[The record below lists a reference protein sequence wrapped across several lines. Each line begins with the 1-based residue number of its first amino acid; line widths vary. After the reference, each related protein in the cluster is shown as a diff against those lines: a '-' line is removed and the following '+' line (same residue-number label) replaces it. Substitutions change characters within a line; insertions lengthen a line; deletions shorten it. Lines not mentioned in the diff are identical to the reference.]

1 MHEAFERRAEE
12 LRRRIGEAGLDLL
25 LFTDPVSIYF
35 LTGYWGYVDIEFGRP
50 TILCVSRSGEFTL
63 ITPKLESEMAHAMSR
78 VGDIRTYADGVG
90 GEWRDP
96 LMGVVGRSGKMSCGI
111 EIAHAPGMVTE
122 YLRGE
127 IGASGLA
134 DGSGVLSAMRM
145 IKTAEEIDL
154 LRKAGQVAVA
164 MGAAARDAIAEN
176 VPEFEVALA
185 ILEGGTRKAA
195 ELMAGEDPD
204 SFDSPMIY
212 NLQPL
217 QSGHYTSMPH
227 RRATMRRIRMGDPVF
242 ICFCGVA
249 NFKHFKPG
257 FDRQYFLGSVS
268 EENTPHLRD
277 RRCRAAG
284 GHRGHGSR
292 SDCRGRPLCG
302 RRAVSA
308 GRYQP
313 AVTPYGPCHR
323 LFRQRD
329 ATTQG
334 RRQDDAGAWHGVRR
348 RRGRHAAGEMLRPRL
363 GYDSGDR
370 NGSRVPDRISARTD
384 CSLAEPGL
392 GMPGAFQCGA

>member
-1 MHEAFERRAEE
+1 MGKRSREEQTMREAFERRAEE
-12 LRRRIGEAGLDLL
+12 LQRRIGDAGLDLL
-25 LFTDPVSIYF
+25 LITDPVSIYF

-63 ITPKLESEMAHAMSR
+63 ITPKLESEMARAMSW
-78 VGDIRTYADGVG
+78 GADIRTYADGIG

-96 LMGVVGRSGKMSCGI
+96 LSEVIGRPGQMSCGI
-111 EIAHAPGMVTE
+111 EIAHGPGMVTD

-127 IGASGLA
+127 IGASGLT
-134 DGSGVLSAMRM
+134 DCSDVLSAMRR

-185 ILEGGTRKAA
+185 ILDGGTRKAA

-227 RRATMRRIRMGDPVF
+227 RRATMRRIRMGEPVF
-242 ICFCGVA
+242 ICFCGIA

-268 EENTPHLRD
+268 EENARIYEIAVAGQQAAIEAMGPGVIAEDVHFAAEEPYLRAGINQPSH
-277 RRCRAAG
+277 RTGRAIGYSVNEMPQLKAG
-284 GHRGHGSR
+284 DKTKLEPGMVFAVGG
-292 SDCRGRPLCG
+292 DVTLPGKCCG
-302 RRAVSA
+302 RVSDTIL
-308 GRYQP
+308 
-313 AVTPYGPCHR
+313 VTETGTEC
-323 LFRQRD
+323 LTEF
-329 ATTQG
+329 
-334 RRQDDAGAWHGVRR
+334 
-348 RRGRHAAGEMLRPRL
+348 PREL
-363 GYDSGDR
+363 S
-370 NGSRVPDRISARTD
+370 V
-384 CSLAEPGL
+384 L
-392 GMPGAFQCGA
+392 